1 MSGPLA
7 GIRVVELAGI
17 GPTPHAAML
26 LADGGCRRHPPGPS
40 DSRR

>member
-1 MSGPLA
+1 MSGPLD

-26 LADGGCRRHPPGPS
+26 WADWGG
-40 DSRR
+40 DSLNGVEEYG